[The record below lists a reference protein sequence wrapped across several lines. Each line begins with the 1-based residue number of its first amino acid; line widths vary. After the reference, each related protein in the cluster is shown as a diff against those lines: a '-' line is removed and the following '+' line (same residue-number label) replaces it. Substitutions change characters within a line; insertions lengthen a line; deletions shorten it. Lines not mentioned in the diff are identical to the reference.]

1 MKTKTNYEILLP
13 LKGIKKI
20 LLVMKLIIFLLCMTI
35 LQVTASTVFPQG
47 KNVTIDMQ
55 DVTVRDVIHE
65 IEEQGE
71 IRFFYS
77 DDLDELNKHV
87 SISLMDTPV
96 KTALEN
102 TLAQADMTY
111 QVIKDNFV
119 VLIPLKGIARQAEG
133 TITGKVTDSDGNPL
147 PGVNVT
153 VKGTLV
159 GTITD
164 QDGYYE
170 LEVPSDALTL
180 VFSFTG
186 MLSME
191 MAIGDNTQIDVTL
204 APDVIGLEEVVVI
217 GYGTVKKSDVTGSV
231 SSLESDDLSKGVII
245 APQQALQGKVS
256 GVNVITDNG
265 EPGAN
270 STVLIRGGTSITA
283 SNAPLYVIDGVP
295 VDFSEGSYRTTSS
308 RQTRSAFNPLNML
321 NASDIKSI
329 DVLKDASATAIY
341 GSRGANGVIMITTKE
356 GLQGEPG
363 ISYDAYFGLS
373 KIRRELDVLSADEFR
388 SYMNDHPEI
397 TGWTDGGANT
407 DWQDQIYRTASTQS
421 HNLSFS
427 QVNQKT
433 NYRASVTYSDQQ
445 GIIINS
451 DLQRVI
457 ARINLHHRALN
468 DRVNVKLFLSGASLK
483 SNRGANPES
492 TGSQYDGGIIRDAL
506 GYDPTLPVK
515 DANGDYTYRGPLNLN
530 PVEQANTLTDVA
542 ETKRALGNMMID
554 LKLTDFLNFNTNL
567 GFTQEFINRYFYAPI
582 NSQVGSDSHGMASQQ
597 GQNNFSDLL
606 ESNFLFNKSIGDDHD
621 LNAILGYSFQE
632 FFYTGSYI
640 YSSDFITDANTYNNL
655 GAGLTQNPV
664 QTNKSSNR
672 LISFFGRATYSF
684 RNKYLLT
691 ATVRRDGSSRFGENH
706 KWGTFPSMAFAW
718 KLSEEDFLIN
728 NHVISNLKL
737 RLGYGVTG
745 NQSIGNYNS
754 LATLSPG
761 EYIYIIG
768 GEPYV
773 AVGPDQNFNPDLKW
787 ESTAQFNAGLD
798 FGILDNRI
806 SGSLDLY
813 RKTTKDLLLSF
824 DVPSPSEVSSIL
836 ANVGGIQNQG
846 VEFEFNGI
854 VVSKSNFSA
863 DIYGNLSYNAQ
874 EVTSLSNETWN
885 TEAIYFGGVR
895 AAGFSGFTS
904 QIIVPGQPLG
914 TFYGYEYTG
923 VDESG
928 LQTFEDMNNDGE
940 ITPGEDRTYIGSYH
954 PDFLF
959 GMGTQINYKGFSLDC
974 FLRGTSGAEILNS
987 TALAI
992 QNKTRI
998 PAFNASDASLNDGLA
1013 YGESNIFSS
1022 KWVQDASFLR
1032 LEYLNLGYNFN
1043 LASSRV
1049 FSSLYLYLTGQNLFV
1064 LTKYS
1069 GYDPEV
1075 NGGIDYMAYPKP
1087 RNFLLGISVEF

>member
-1 MKTKTNYEILLP
+1 MKTKTNYEILLFS
-13 LKGIKKI
+13 KEIKKI
-20 LLVMKLIIFLLCMTI
+20 LLVMKLSMFLLFMAV
-35 LQVTASTVFPQG
+35 LHVTASTVFPQG
-47 KNVTIDMQ
+47 KNVTLDMH
-55 DVTVRDVIHE
+55 DVTLRDVIRA

-71 IRFFYS
+71 ISFFYN
-77 DDLDELNKHV
+77 DDLVELNKKV
-87 SISLMDTPV
+87 NISLKGTPV
-96 KTALEN
+96 KEALESA
-102 TLAQADMTY
+102 LAQADMTY
-111 QVIKDNFV
+111 EVIKDNFV
-119 VLIPLKGIARQAEG
+119 VLIPDREVVQDQVV
-133 TITGKVTDSDGNPL
+133 ITGRIVDSEGNPL
-147 PGVNVT
+147 PGVNVL

-159 GTITD
+159 GTISD
-164 QDGYYE
+164 PSGYYR
-170 LEVPSDALTL
+170 LQVPSGSETL

-186 MLSME
+186 MLSKE
-191 MAIGDNTQIDVTL
+191 VSIGGNTVIDVTL
-204 APDVIGLEEVVVI
+204 EQDVIGLEEVVVI

-231 SSLESDDLSKGVII
+231 SSLEGDDLSKGVVV

-256 GVNVITDNG
+256 GVSVIADNG

-295 VDFSEGSYRTTSS
+295 VDFNEGNFSATSA

-341 GSRGANGVIMITTKE
+341 GARGANGVIMITTK
-356 GLQGEPG
+356 QGAQEEPG
-363 ISYDAYFGLS
+363 VTYDAYFGAS
-373 KIRRELDVLSADEFR
+373 KIRKKLDVLSADEFR
-388 SYMNDHPEI
+388 EYMSEHPEI

-407 DWQDQIYRTASTQS
+407 DWQDEIYRTALNHSHSLAISQST
-421 HNLSFS
+421 
-427 QVNQKT
+427 QKT
-433 NYRASVTYSDQQ
+433 NYRASVTYSNQE
-445 GIIINS
+445 GIILNS
-451 DLQRVI
+451 NLQRVI
-457 ARINLHHRALN
+457 GRINLNQKALK
-468 DRVNVKLFLSGASLK
+468 DRVNIKLFMSGASMK

-492 TGSQYDGGIIRDAL
+492 TGSQYDGGVIRDAL

-515 DANGDYTYRGPLNLN
+515 DANGEYTYRGPLNLN
-530 PVEQANTLTDVA
+530 PVEQANTLIDIA
-542 ETKRALGNMMID
+542 ETKRVIGNMMVD
-554 LKLTDFLNFNTNL
+554 VTLTSFLNFNTNV

-582 NSQVGSDSHGMASQQ
+582 NSQVGMNDHGMASQQ
-597 GQNNFSDLL
+597 GQNNYSKLL
-606 ESNFLFNKSIGDDHD
+606 ESNLLFNKRLGENHN
-621 LNAILGYSFQE
+621 LNAVLGYSYQD

-640 YSSDFITDANTYNNL
+640 FASDFITDATTYNNL
-655 GAGLTQNPV
+655 GAGVNQNPV
-664 QTNKSSNR
+664 QTSKSSNR

-684 RNKYLLT
+684 HDKYLLT
-691 ATVRRDGSSRFGENH
+691 ATVRRDGSSRFGANN

-718 KLSEEDFLIN
+718 KLSEEDFLVN
-728 NHVISNLKL
+728 SKVLSNLKL
-737 RLGYGVTG
+737 RIGYGVTG

-768 GEPYV
+768 GEVYV

-787 ESTAQFNAGLD
+787 ESTAQSNVGID
-798 FGILDNRI
+798 FGVLNNRI
-806 SGSLDLY
+806 SGSFDVY
-813 RKTTKDLLLSF
+813 RKKTNDLLLRF
-824 DVPSPSEVSSIL
+824 DVPSPAEVPSIL

-846 VEFEFNGI
+846 VELEFNGI
-854 VVSKSNFSA
+854 VVSKSSFSA
-863 DIYGNLSYNAQ
+863 DIYGNFSYNAQ

-904 QIIVPGQPLG
+904 MIIVPGQPLG

-923 VDESG
+923 VG
-928 LQTFEDMNNDGE
+928 EDGTQEFKDLDNDGE
-940 ITPGEDRTYIGSYH
+940 ITVGGDRTYIGSYH
-954 PDFLF
+954 PDYLF
-959 GMGTQINYKGFSLDC
+959 GLGTKINYKGFSLDC
-974 FLRGTSGAEILNS
+974 FLRGTAGAEILNS

-998 PAFNASDASLNDGLA
+998 PGFNASQAALDDGLA
-1013 YGESNIFSS
+1013 YGQANVFSS

-1043 LASSRV
+1043 LAPNSV
-1049 FSSLYLYLTGQNLFV
+1049 FSNLYLYVTGQNLFV
-1064 LTKYS
+1064 LTRYS

-1087 RNFLLGISVEF
+1087 RNFIVGISVGF